1 MIRRAFMLAPALIVV
16 IGLFGGGL
24 LDSLLQSLGLNPA
37 LGATTPTFQA
47 YHDLLWGP
55 QHRETIWTGLAL
67 SLWISIA
74 STVISTVIAIG
85 LALAIRAQTT
95 GSAVWTF
102 WFQFNLPIPHL
113 IAAIGTL
120 FVLAQS
126 GLLARIAMNFGWI
139 TTPAD
144 FPLWVRDPHGIGIIT
159 AYVWK
164 EVPFIGL
171 IVLAALRSL
180 SGRYEQA
187 AQTLG
192 ANRWQRFRWI
202 FLPLIA
208 PSVGSAALI
217 VFAFTF
223 GAYEIPALL
232 GVRYPR
238 ALPVTALRFFLDA
251 DLNARAEAMALSL
264 MITAV
269 LLVVVFF
276 YLRLRS

>member
-1 MIRRAFMLAPALIVV
+1 MISRALMLAPALIVV

-24 LDSLLQSLGLNPA
+24 LYSLLQSLGWNPA
-37 LGATTPTFQA
+37 IGATTLNFQA
-47 YHDLLWGP
+47 YQDLLWSP
-55 QHRETIWTGLAL
+55 TYRDTIWTGFTL
-67 SLWISIA
+67 SLWISLA
-74 STVISTVIAIG
+74 STILSTVIAIG
-85 LALAIRAQTT
+85 LALVIRAQTQ
-95 GSAVWTF
+95 GAAVWTF
-102 WFQFNLPIPHL
+102 LFQVNLPIPH
-113 IAAIGTL
+113 IVAAIGLL

-126 GLLARIAMNFGWI
+126 GLLARIAVSLGWI
-139 TTPAD
+139 TSPAD
-144 FPLWVRDPHGIGIIT
+144 FPLWVRDPHGIGIIA

-171 IVLAALRSL
+171 IVLAALRAL
-180 SGRYEQA
+180 SGRYEDA

-202 FLPLIA
+202 TLPLIA
-208 PSVGSAALI
+208 PSVLSAALI

-264 MITAV
+264 LITFVLVLVV
-269 LLVVVFF
+269 LL
-276 YLRLRS
+276 YLRLRP